1 MVQLRQLRYVVEVNR
16 QGNHI
21 SAAAEALNTSQPGM
35 SKQIQELELELGFS
49 IFQRSRNRVTGLTDP
64 GREVVEIAQ
73 RILNEV
79 QSLKNIREDYG
90 AQEGGTLTIATTHT
104 HARYILPRVIKS
116 FVQRH
121 PLVRIGLL
129 QGNPTEICEAVET
142 GKADIAVG
150 TETMRPFP
158 SLLRMPCY
166 QITRSLIAPKGHP
179 IFRVKTLTL
188 EAIAKYPMIAHD
200 PHRSGRWKILDA
212 FEKKGISPMI
222 LFNAVDADVGKT
234 YVEMGLGI
242 AVMATDAFDPAHDRA
257 LRARDASHLFEAST
271 SYVTLRTDTYIRR
284 FIFDFTELLAPRL
297 TPDHVRATLRARER
311 ERAAK

>member
-21 SAAAEALNTSQPGM
+21 SAAAEPLNTSQPGM

-212 FEKKGISPMI
+212 FETQGISPMI

-242 AVMATDAFDPAHDRA
+242 AVMATDAFDPTHDRA

-284 FIFDFTELLAPRL
+284 FIFDFIELLAPRL

>member
-284 FIFDFTELLAPRL
+284 FIFDFIELLAPRL

>member
-242 AVMATDAFDPAHDRA
+242 AVMATDAFDPTHDRA

-284 FIFDFTELLAPRL
+284 FIFDFIELLAPRL

>member
-1 MVQLRQLRYVVEVNR
+1 MVQLRQLRYVIEVNR

-35 SKQIQELELELGFS
+35 SKQIQELEIELGFS
-49 IFQRSRNRVTGLTDP
+49 IFQRSRNRVIGLTDP

-90 AQEGGTLTIATTHT
+90 AQEEGTLTIATTHT

-116 FVQRH
+116 FVQRY
-121 PLVRIGLL
+121 PQVRIGLQ
-129 QGNPTEICEAVET
+129 QGNPTEICEAVEA
-142 GKADIAVG
+142 GKADLAVG
-150 TETMRPFP
+150 TETIRPFP
-158 SLLRMPCY
+158 QLLQLPCY
-166 QITRSLIAPKGHP
+166 QITRILIAPKAHP
-179 IFRVKTLTL
+179 ILRIKTLTL

-212 FEKKGISPMI
+212 FEKRGITPTI

-242 AVMATDAFDPAHDRA
+242 AIMASDAFDQAHDRL
-257 LRARDASHLFEAST
+257 LRARDASHLFDAST

-284 FIFDFTELLAPRL
+284 FIFDFIALLAPTL
-297 TPDHVRATLRARER
+297 TPDHVRSTLRARER
-311 ERAAK
+311 ERLAR

>member
-1 MVQLRQLRYVVEVNR
+1 MVQLRQLRYVIEVNR

-21 SAAAEALNTSQPGM
+21 SAAADALNTSQPGM

-121 PLVRIGLL
+121 PHVRIGLL

-158 SLLRMPCY
+158 HLLRLPCY

-212 FEKKGISPMI
+212 FEKKGITPTI

-234 YVEMGLGI
+234 YVEMGIGI

-284 FIFDFTELLAPRL
+284 FIFDFIELLTPTL